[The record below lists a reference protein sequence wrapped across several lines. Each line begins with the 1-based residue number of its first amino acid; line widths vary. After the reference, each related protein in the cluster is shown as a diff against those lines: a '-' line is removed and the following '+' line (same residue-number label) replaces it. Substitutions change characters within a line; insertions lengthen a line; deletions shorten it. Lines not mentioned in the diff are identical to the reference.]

1 MFSISTPRQ
10 SPSPTRFIPEI
21 VANRWTMAPDS
32 LLVQS
37 LSMVISQTVFVS
49 SDMFGLLFSQNL
61 RRPFR
66 QYIAHSFPG
75 SAPASESMTAIFY
88 LLNAHIESAF
98 KTQLLGLE
106 TLRPDGLSAPPTGI
120 KRSHEFS
127 INMDGFIQDVKK
139 RRLVPSYDSRMRLNL
154 CLGNNL

>member
-1 MFSISTPRQ
+1 
-10 SPSPTRFIPEI
+10 
-21 VANRWTMAPDS
+21 
-32 LLVQS
+32 
-37 LSMVISQTVFVS
+37 
-49 SDMFGLLFSQNL
+49 
-61 RRPFR
+61 
-66 QYIAHSFPG
+66 
-75 SAPASESMTAIFY
+75 MTAIFY

-106 TLRPDGLSAPPTGI
+106 TLRPDGLSAPTGI

-154 CLGNNL
+154 RLGNNL